1 MGYGIAQKP
10 SLSGRHVI
18 EPDDAVAGGEKAV
31 HHMTADKPSRTR
43 N

>member
-1 MGYGIAQKP
+1 MGYGIVQEP

-18 EPDDAVAGGEKAV
+18 ESDDAVAGGEKAV
-31 HHMTADKPSRTR
+31 HHMTADKSSRAR